1 MIQGSG
7 EGWTSY
13 KAGTVP
19 FFRPHVRMGCVM
31 YPFDLSQ
38 IETSGFL
45 ASVLIMLIITGSLY
59 LVSQE
64 MALSPLRQP
73 GGTR

>member
-1 MIQGSG
+1 M
-7 EGWTSY
+7 
-13 KAGTVP
+13 P
-19 FFRPHVRMGCVM
+19 
-31 YPFDLSQ
+31 YPGFG
-38 IETSGFL
+38 ETSGFL